1 MRWCMLVL
9 VVLWAAP
16 LAPGQEDL
24 PAPLAGIDFA
34 FWADRFETQMD
45 VLSVLPPPE
54 RQRRFVDYMRGWREE
69 MMPVMFTFRGL
80 PPEARREL
88 GRRLRDQALAQ
99 VGEER
104 AAELR
109 FRFQAEM
116 SFQVMAFQSLDAAG
130 RQALIRRFWSA
141 GTPEEDSLLQD
152 QLQMS
157 AEEWAVVEDL
167 ISQIR
172 RLQQEM
178 AEALAKHRRALKELV
193 AREATPAAEIA
204 GELEAMRL
212 TAARYQVQLAALRE
226 NLRQLLTLEQEAR
239 LIVAGVLE

>member
-1 MRWCMLVL
+1 MRRCVLVL

-16 LAPGQEDL
+16 LAPGQEAL

-45 VLSVLPPPE
+45 VLSVLPVAE
-54 RQRRFVDYMRGWREE
+54 RQRQFIDDMRGWREE
-69 MMPVMFTFRGL
+69 MMPVMFAFRGL

-99 VGEER
+99 VGEDR
-104 AAELR
+104 TAELR

-130 RQALIRRFWSA
+130 RQDLIRRFWSA
-141 GTPEEDSLLQD
+141 GTPEEGSLLQD

-167 ISQIR
+167 ISLIR

-178 AEALAKHRRALKELV
+178 AEALSKHHQALRTLL
-193 AREATPAAEIA
+193 AQPDTPAADFTR
-204 GELEAMRL
+204 ELEAMRL
-212 TAARYQVQLAALRE
+212 TAVRYRVQLAALRE
-226 NLRQLLTLEQEAR
+226 KLRQLLTLEQEAH